1 MSKVIVVTKVAR
13 QVEGEYV
20 LVSILGAFRKQEN
33 VEPFLRLHKAKS
45 AETIDGIDY
54 VVELGVIQ
62 EVEILDEENQ

>member
-1 MSKVIVVTKVAR
+1 MSKVTVVTKVAR

-20 LVSILGAFRKQEN
+20 LVSILGAFRKQES

-62 EVEILDEENQ
+62 EVEIMDEE